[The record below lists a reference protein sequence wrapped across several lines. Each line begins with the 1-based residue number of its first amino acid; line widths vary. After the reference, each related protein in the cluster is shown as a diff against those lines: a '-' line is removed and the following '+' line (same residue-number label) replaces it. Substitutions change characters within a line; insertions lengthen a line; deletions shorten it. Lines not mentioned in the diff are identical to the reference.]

1 MHQGSGGSRRI
12 TPRYYA
18 SPSGNFAIFKISLA
32 PLLAMNFAEWFFLS
46 DAERK
51 SVQQGWLV
59 LEPGYW
65 HTIAVQAAERFA
77 AEFGANEGVTHVFKS
92 LYQARELIIAVQTD
106 PRASRKLD
114 LPKSYLGFRVAQFA
128 GTIPDGVLV
137 EPAAASSLPIT
148 KPSLVKPQSAPPRR
162 RVKAKGGH
170 RILALKGEIDFHRVQ
185 NITAKLSD
193 AINERPEKLVLDLA
207 NLRYIDSS
215 GLAALIEA
223 LRKVRAYGGML
234 YLVGMR
240 DDVRTIFEISRL
252 DQVFPIFPDA
262 AEAIASV

>member
-1 MHQGSGGSRRI
+1 
-12 TPRYYA
+12 
-18 SPSGNFAIFKISLA
+18 
-32 PLLAMNFAEWFFLS
+32 MNFAEWFFLS

-51 SVQQGWLV
+51 SVQQCWLV

-77 AEFGANEGVTHVFKS
+77 TKFGANEGVTHVFKS
-92 LYQARELIIAVQTD
+92 LYKARELIIAVQTD

-137 EPAAASSLPIT
+137 DITPVSGSPIT
-148 KPSLVKPQSAPPRR
+148 KPSLVKPQSALPRPR
-162 RVKAKGGH
+162 MKAKGGH
-170 RILALKGEIDFHRVQ
+170 RIVALEGEIDFHRVQ
-185 NITAKLSD
+185 DITAELSD
-193 AINERPEKLVLDLA
+193 AIKERPEKLVLDLT
-207 NLRYIDSS
+207 NLSYIDSS
-215 GLAALIEA
+215 GLAALTEA

-240 DDVRTIFEISRL
+240 DDVRSIFEISRL
-252 DQVFPIFPDA
+252 DQVFSIFPDA
-262 AEAIASV
+262 AEAITSV

>member
-1 MHQGSGGSRRI
+1 
-12 TPRYYA
+12 
-18 SPSGNFAIFKISLA
+18 
-32 PLLAMNFAEWFFLS
+32 MNFAEWFCLS

-65 HTIAVQAAERFA
+65 HTIAVQAAARFA

-137 EPAAASSLPIT
+137 EPASASSLPIT
-148 KPSLVKPQSAPPRR
+148 KPSVVKPQSATPPRR

-170 RILALKGEIDFHRVQ
+170 RILALKGEIDFHRVWK
-185 NITAKLSD
+185 ITAQLSD
-193 AINERPEKLVLDLA
+193 AIKERPEKLVLDLA
-207 NLRYIDSS
+207 NLSYIDSS

-252 DQVFPIFPDA
+252 DQVFPIFQDA

>member
-1 MHQGSGGSRRI
+1 
-12 TPRYYA
+12 
-18 SPSGNFAIFKISLA
+18 
-32 PLLAMNFAEWFFLS
+32 MNFAEWFCLS

-65 HTIAVQAAERFA
+65 HTIAVQAAARFA

-137 EPAAASSLPIT
+137 EPAPASSLPIT
-148 KPSLVKPQSAPPRR
+148 KPSVVKPQSAPPPRR

-170 RILALKGEIDFHRVQ
+170 RILALKGEIDFHRVWK
-185 NITAKLSD
+185 ITAQLSD
-193 AINERPEKLVLDLA
+193 AIKERPEKLVLDLA
-207 NLRYIDSS
+207 NLSYIDSS

-252 DQVFPIFPDA
+252 DQVFPIFQDA